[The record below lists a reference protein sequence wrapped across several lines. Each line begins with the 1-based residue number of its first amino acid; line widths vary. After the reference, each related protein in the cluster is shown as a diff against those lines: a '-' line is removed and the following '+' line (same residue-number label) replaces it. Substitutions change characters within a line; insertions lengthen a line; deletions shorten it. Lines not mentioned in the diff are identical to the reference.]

1 MHRTGNFLHRIL
13 KEPYALWLRLKTLF
27 YNNNSKT
34 RGNLN
39 MYTYSAKVKRVI
51 DGDSVVFEWV
61 DLGLHTFIHHESCRL
76 FAIDTAEKRG
86 GSKETKALG
95 LLATEFVQERLPAG
109 KEVVIKTELDRTG
122 KFGRILA
129 TIYHQGLSKKSLNKL
144 LLERKLAVPYHG
156 QSKSELLP
164 LHMANYRHWQKT
176 IEKRQ

>member
-1 MHRTGNFLHRIL
+1 
-13 KEPYALWLRLKTLF
+13 
-27 YNNNSKT
+27 
-34 RGNLN
+34 

-61 DLGLHTFIHHESCRL
+61 DLGLHTFVHDESCRL
-76 FAIDTAEKRG
+76 LGVDTAEKRG
-86 GSKETKALG
+86 GAKETKALG
-95 LLATEFVQERLPAG
+95 LLATEFVQERLPIG
-109 KEVVIKTELDRTG
+109 KEVIIKTELDRAG

-156 QSKSELLP
+156 ESKSELLP
-164 LHMANYRHWQKT
+164 LHMANYKHWQKT